1 MGWPSGRVPAEMLP
15 PSPPQIPLLLFPD
28 QPHTVLRDSI
38 SPAATSPSQRLES
51 SNPPWKTAPAE
62 LLLSQTRLFPA
73 ICGCFP
79 ACSRVK
85 GPLASLIFG
94 AAKQK
99 SKGQNLHG
107 HKACASSLILV
118 VDGSCWAQHSRG
130 LPSFHRT
137 LFPGPFPPH
146 QAVSSSKG
154 SRGGSP
160 ALVPPR
166 GAQ

>member
-1 MGWPSGRVPAEMLP
+1 MEVEEALSELQGDGDTPRASPRHSELCPACPWPESPVPWVGLQEESLQRCFLP
-15 PSPPQIPLLLFPD
+15 TLSRFPCCCFPY

-99 SKGQNLHG
+99 SKGQDLHG
-107 HKACASSLILV
+107 HKACASILILV
-118 VDGSCWAQHSRG
+118 VDGSCWA
-130 LPSFHRT
+130 
-137 LFPGPFPPH
+137 
-146 QAVSSSKG
+146 
-154 SRGGSP
+154 
-160 ALVPPR
+160 
-166 GAQ
+166 